1 MTRHHSTPWEMNT
14 LQSIGVGIVGTG
26 IMAKA
31 HARVVQEDP
40 RVHLAG
46 WVTRQAHP
54 AGLDEFGDIPV
65 HRTVAEMLTDDQ
77 VGIVVVAT
85 PDFAHREASVA
96 AAEAGRHVLIEKPL
110 AMSGGDAEAILAAVR
125 ASGVHAMTLFNQRW
139 APAYWQ
145 AKQELAKPESG
156 TPIMAYA
163 RKNDTIF
170 VPTEMISWADRSSPS
185 WFLSSHDVDLV
196 TWFFDEPA
204 VEVYA
209 TAVERVLLGRGIDT
223 PDAVQAQVRFAG
235 GAVATFESSWAIP
248 AGYPTV
254 VESFVEVIT
263 TDRHLHIDRKVEQL
277 EVATQERMLYPRT
290 GGAQIGGRNLGPAA
304 SAVRHFI
311 DVVSDGV
318 EQIIPLEHSVQVTW
332 LLEAIERSY
341 RSGSPVSV
349 SSIGIAG

>member
-1 MTRHHSTPWEMNT
+1 M
-14 LQSIGVGIVGTG
+14 QSIGVGIVGTG

-31 HARVVQEDP
+31 HARVVTEDP
-40 RVHLAG
+40 RVHVAG
-46 WVTRQAHP
+46 WVTRQGSP
-54 AGLDEFGDIPV
+54 AGIEEFGPAPV
-65 HRTVAEMLTDDQ
+65 HATIGELLRDDSVA
-77 VGIVVVAT
+77 IVIVAT
-85 PDFAHREASVA
+85 PDFAHREASIA

-110 AMSGGDAEAILAAVR
+110 AMSGEDAEAILAAVS

-145 AKQELAKPESG
+145 AKQELAKPEAG
-156 TPIMAYA
+156 KPIMAYA
-163 RKNDTIF
+163 RKNDTLF

-204 VEVYA
+204 VEVFA
-209 TAVERVLLGRGIDT
+209 TAVERVLVGRGIDT
-223 PDAVQAQVRFAG
+223 PDAVQAQVRFAS

-263 TDRHLHIDRKVEQL
+263 TERHIHIDRKVEQL

-290 GGAQIGGRNLGPAA
+290 GGAQIGGRSVGPAA
-304 SAVRHFI
+304 SAVRHFV
-311 DVVSDGV
+311 DVVADGA

-332 LLEAIERSY
+332 LLEAIEKSY
-341 RSGSPVSV
+341 RSGAPVGV
-349 SSIGIAG
+349 SSNGGRA